1 MATIKKPYGHK
12 MFYELLDEIAEIHSN
27 KSHDYG
33 GKGNPLSNLEIFGW
47 RGVIVRLGDKFCRL
61 KNFYNQGEFK
71 VKDENIIDT
80 LLDLSIYSLLCIILL
95 EEEHKKTIC
104 QKD

>member
-12 MFYELLDEIAEIHSN
+12 RFYELLDIIAEIHSN

-33 GKGNPLSNLEIFGW
+33 GKGSPLSNLEIFGW
-47 RGVIVRLGDKFCRL
+47 KGVIVRLGDKFCRL

-71 VKDENIIDT
+71 VKDENIKDTFIDMA
-80 LLDLSIYSLLCIILL
+80 IYSLLAIVLY
-95 EEEHKKTIC
+95 EEENK
-104 QKD
+104 

>member
-1 MATIKKPYGHK
+1 MATIKKPYGHQ
-12 MFYELLDEIAEIHSN
+12 MFYELLDEIAETHSN

-33 GKGNPLSNLEIFGW
+33 GKGSPLANLEIFGW

-71 VKDENIIDT
+71 VKDENLIDT
-80 LLDLSIYSLLCIILL
+80 LMDNAIYSLLAIILYK
-95 EEEHKKTIC
+95 EEQNKK
-104 QKD
+104 